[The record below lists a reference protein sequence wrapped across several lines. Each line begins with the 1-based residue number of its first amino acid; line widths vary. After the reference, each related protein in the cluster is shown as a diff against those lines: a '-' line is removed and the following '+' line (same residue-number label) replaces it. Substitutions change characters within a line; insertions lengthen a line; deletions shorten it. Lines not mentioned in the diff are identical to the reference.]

1 MLNSII
7 TGTEITTSAFFL
19 CTAVSLLLGLGA
31 AALSMYK
38 SKYSQSFVLTLAML
52 PAIVQ
57 LIIMLVNGNI
67 GVGVAVAGT
76 FGLVRF
82 RSANGTAKEIGSIFL
97 VMAIGLATGMG
108 YLALAAAF
116 FAIMAAFTLALTAL
130 NFGAGSADERE
141 LRITIP
147 ENLDYDGLFDDLLAK
162 YTRSAELERVKTT
175 NMGTLYELC
184 YKIVLRDDH
193 TTKAF
198 MDELRTRN
206 GNLNIICG
214 KPVMKTA
221 LQIVFPR
228 PQKSSG
234 ALRMIYQRAR
244 EPYKKTT
251 F

>member
-7 TGTEITTSAFFL
+7 TGSEITTAAFFL

-52 PAIVQ
+52 PAVVQ

-108 YLALAAAF
+108 YLALAAVF
-116 FAIMAAFTLALTAL
+116 FAIMAAFTLLL
-130 NFGAGSADERE
+130 EGVGFGAGRADERE
-141 LRITIP
+141 LKITIP
-147 ENLDYDGLFDDLLAK
+147 ENLDYDGLFDDLFAK
-162 YTRSAELERVKTT
+162 YTSSSELERVKTT

-184 YKIVLRDDH
+184 YSVVLKDSH
-193 TTKAF
+193 ETKAF
-198 MDELRTRN
+198 LDELRTRN
-206 GNLNIICG
+206 GNLNIVCG
-214 KPVMKTA
+214 KPVVKTA
-221 LQIVFPR
+221 L
-228 PQKSSG
+228 
-234 ALRMIYQRAR
+234 
-244 EPYKKTT
+244 
-251 F
+251 